1 MRPVKAAGAEPWDH
15 RPWGE
20 KPGKARCTPKEQSVQ
35 SEARRARDPAQKE
48 PDATHRRSIS
58 DALPPPL
65 SNYEDTIRT
74 DRMTPARAPNRV
86 QIVDR
91 RAPERAGDGL
101 SQVTETDANLAFS
114 LWEGEVRPRIGSNS
128 VTGTLPGEREAKPK
142 LSINWRCR
150 DAQ

>member
-1 MRPVKAAGAEPWDH
+1 MCAVSPVKAAGAEPWDH

-20 KPGKARCTPKEQSVQ
+20 KPGKTRCTPKEQSVQ

-74 DRMTPARAPNRV
+74 DRMTPARAQQV
-86 QIVDR
+86 IEQIVDR

-101 SQVTETDANLAFS
+101 SQVTETDANPAFS

-142 LSINWRCR
+142 HTT
-150 DAQ
+150 